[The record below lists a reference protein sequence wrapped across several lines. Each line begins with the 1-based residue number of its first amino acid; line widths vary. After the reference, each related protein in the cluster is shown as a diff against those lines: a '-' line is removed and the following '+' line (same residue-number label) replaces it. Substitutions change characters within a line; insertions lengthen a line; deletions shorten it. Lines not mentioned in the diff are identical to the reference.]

1 MADEKRITEV
11 LKENGWQK
19 VSGLMEIKKDDIF
32 RMSES
37 DGTPVL
43 FEGRKIFKAKSDAFI
58 NQSNNQPLVEMEAYL
73 K

>member
-1 MADEKRITEV
+1 MEKRIVEV

-19 VSGLMEIKKDDIF
+19 VSGLIEVKKDDVF
-32 RMSES
+32 RMSNP

-43 FEGRKIFKAKSDAFI
+43 HEGRKIFKAKSDGFI
-58 NQSNNQPLVEMEAYL
+58 NPSNQQPMVEMEAYL

>member
-1 MADEKRITEV
+1 MSNEKRIIEV
-11 LKENGWQK
+11 LKDGGWQK
-19 VSGLMEIKKDDIF
+19 VSGMMEIKKDDVF
-32 RMSES
+32 RMSEP

-43 FEGRKIFKAKSDAFI
+43 VEGRKIFKAKSDAFM

>member
-1 MADEKRITEV
+1 MPNEKRITEV
-11 LKENGWQK
+11 LKDDGWQK
-19 VSGLMEIKKDDIF
+19 VSGLMEVKKDDIF

-43 FEGRKIFKAKSDAFI
+43 VEGRKIFKAKSDAFM
-58 NQSNNQPLVEMEAYL
+58 NVSNNQPMVEMEAYL